1 MYKIGVDV
9 GGTNTDAVILDEQ
22 NNLVSAIKTPT
33 TKDVS
38 TGIRKAIQKVIAES
52 PIESS
57 AIRYAMLGTTQC
69 TNAIVERKKLD
80 RVGVIRL
87 AYPATGSVPSFTGW
101 PEDIASLLGGQTA
114 NVHGGYEY
122 TGQSISEF
130 DEEEVREVL
139 ASWNDKID
147 SLAVIGVFSSV
158 NNDQELAV
166 EKLAKELYGEDFPV
180 SKSSQIGSVG
190 FLDRE
195 NSTILN
201 ASLQTVMHSVTSG
214 FTQAQVDEGI
224 TDADIFICQN
234 DGTLMSVDYAERF
247 PILTIACGPSN
258 SIRGAAYLANKEN
271 AITLDVGG
279 TTSDLGVLTNGFP
292 RQSSL
297 AVSVGGVRTN
307 FRMPDILSIGL
318 GGGTIIHVDGDE
330 VTVGPDSVGYD
341 LLTKAKVFG
350 GDVITTTDI
359 AVKLGRAD
367 IGDKRLV
374 EDIPMDIANKANDQI
389 KKMVED
395 SIDSMKTEAG
405 DAEVVLVGGGS
416 VIIPDDIKGVS
427 QILRDENGAV
437 ANAIGASISQIS
449 GEFEQLYI
457 YMEQPREE
465 SIQDATEKAKGHA
478 LAAGAS
484 AESIEV
490 VEIEEIPLA
499 YAEGNANRVRVK
511 VIGDMA
517 K

>member
-9 GGTNTDAVILDEQ
+9 GGTNTDAVILDE
-22 NNLVSAIKTPT
+22 NNQLISAIKTPT
-33 TKDVS
+33 TEDVS
-38 TGIRKAIQKVIAES
+38 TGIRKAIHNVLSES
-52 PIESS
+52 TVEPKEINH
-57 AIRYAMLGTTQC
+57 AMLGTTQC

-87 AYPATGSVPSFTGW
+87 AFPATGSVPSFTAW
-101 PEDIASLLGGQTA
+101 PEDIAELLDGHTA

-122 TGQSISEF
+122 TGQPISEF
-130 DEEEVREVL
+130 NEEEVRDLL
-139 ASWNDKID
+139 AKWEGKID

-158 NNDQELAV
+158 NNDQEFEV
-166 EKLAKELYGEDFPV
+166 ERIAKEMYGAEFPV

-201 ASLQTVMHSVTSG
+201 ASLQTVMNAVTSG
-214 FTQAQVDEGI
+214 FKQAQVDEGI
-224 TDADIFICQN
+224 ENAEIFICQN
-234 DGTLMSVDYAERF
+234 DGTLMAVDYAEEF

-258 SIRGAAYLANKEN
+258 SIRGAAYLAKKTN

-279 TTSDLGVLTNGFP
+279 TTSDLGVLVNSFP

-318 GGGTIIHVDGDE
+318 GGGTIIHVDGDD
-330 VTVGPDSVGYD
+330 VRVGPDSVGYK
-341 LLTKAKVFG
+341 LLTEAKVFG
-350 GDVITTTDI
+350 GDTITATDI

-367 IGDKRLV
+367 IGDKERV
-374 EDIPMDIANKANDQI
+374 ADIPQEIAEKANAQI

-395 SIDSMKTEAG
+395 SIDSMKTDAG
-405 DAEVVLVGGGS
+405 DAEIVLVGGGAI
-416 VIIPDDIKGVS
+416 IIPDDIEGVS
-427 QILRDENGAV
+427 KIYRDENGAV

-449 GEFEQLYI
+449 GEFEQLYV
-457 YMEQPREE
+457 YVDQPREE
-465 SIQDATEKAKGHA
+465 SIQDATQKATKNA
-478 LAAGAS
+478 LDAGALQS
-484 AESIEV
+484 SIEV
-490 VEIEEIPLA
+490 AEVEEIPLA

-517 K
+517 

>member
-1 MYKIGVDV
+1 MYKIGIDV
-9 GGTNTDAVILDEQ
+9 GGTNTDAVILDETNQ
-22 NNLVSAIKTPT
+22 LVSAIKTPT
-33 TKDVS
+33 TADVS
-38 TGIRKAIQKVIAES
+38 TGIRKAIKKVIAES
-52 PIESS
+52 PIEPQ
-57 AIRYAMLGTTQC
+57 AIKYAMLGTTQC

-87 AYPATGSVPSFTGW
+87 AYPATNSVPSFTGW
-101 PEDIASLLGGQTA
+101 PEDIAELLGGTTA
-114 NVHGGYEY
+114 NLHGGYEY
-122 TGQSISEF
+122 TGQPISAF
-130 DEEEVREVL
+130 DEEEVREL
-139 ASWNDKID
+139 LSSWDGKID

-158 NNDQELAV
+158 NNDQEIAV
-166 EKLAKELYGEDFPV
+166 ERIAKELYGEDFPV

-201 ASLQTVMHSVTSG
+201 ASLQTVMSSVTSG
-214 FTQAQVDEGI
+214 FTQAQADEGI
-224 TDADIFICQN
+224 TDAEIFICQN
-234 DGTLMSVDYAERF
+234 DGTLMSVDYAKDF

-258 SIRGAAYLANKEN
+258 SIRGAAYLANKQN

-279 TTSDLGVLTNGFP
+279 TTSDLGVLVNSFP

-330 VTVGPDSVGYD
+330 VTVGPDSVGYN
-341 LLTKAKVFG
+341 LLTEAKVFG
-350 GDVITTTDI
+350 GDVITATDI

-367 IGDKRLV
+367 IGDKQLV
-374 EDIPMDIANKANDQI
+374 EDLPMAIAEKANKKI
-389 KKMVED
+389 KEMVEE

-416 VIIPDDIKGVS
+416 IIIPDELKGVS
-427 QILRDENGAV
+427 TMLRDDNGAV

-449 GEFEQLYI
+449 GEFEQLYV
-457 YMEQPREE
+457 YVEQPREE
-465 SIQDATEKAKGHA
+465 SIQDATEKAQEHA
-478 LAAGAS
+478 LAAGAL
-484 AESIEV
+484 AESVEV
-490 VEIEEIPLA
+490 VEIEETPLA

-517 K
+517 